1 MHRIIRHILVIPLI
15 VLLFSAC
22 KVNYSFTGA
31 SIPAE
36 IENINIQYFPNN
48 ASIVNPSLSTTITQ
62 ALKDKFTSE
71 TNLDLNEGEADL
83 YLEGQIIGYN
93 TSPLAIQTDDQ
104 AAMNRLTVRVKVTY
118 TNTFDE
124 SKNYE
129 TTFERY
135 ADYSSDKQLDAVQD
149 VLLEE
154 IVELLVLDIFNKAVI
169 NW

>member
-1 MHRIIRHILVIPLI
+1 MHKTIHQIIIFILSIT
-15 VLLFSAC
+15 LLSSC

-36 IENINIQYFPNN
+36 IEDINIQYFPNN
-48 ASIVNPSLSTTITQ
+48 ASLIEPTLSTKLTQ
-62 ALKDKFTSE
+62 AIKDKFTTE
-71 TNLDLNEGEADL
+71 TNLNLSEAEADL

-93 TSPLAIQTDDQ
+93 TSPLSIQQDDQ
-104 AAMNRLTVRVKVTY
+104 AAMNRLTVRVQATF
-118 TNTFDE
+118 TNTSDE
-124 SKNYE
+124 SKSYE
-129 TTFERY
+129 STFERY
-135 ADYSSDKQLDAVQD
+135 QDYSSDKELDAVKD